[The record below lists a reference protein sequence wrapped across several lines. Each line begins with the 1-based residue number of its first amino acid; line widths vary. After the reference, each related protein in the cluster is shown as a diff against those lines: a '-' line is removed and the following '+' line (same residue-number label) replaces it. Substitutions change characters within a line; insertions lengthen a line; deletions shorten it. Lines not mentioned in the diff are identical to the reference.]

1 MLNKKKTYLVLGSNS
16 FSGSNFINYL
26 LSKKCKVIGIS
37 RSNEIKKEFL
47 PYKNNLNSKL
57 FFFKKV
63 DINKD
68 ISKLIKIIKKYKPS
82 VTINYI
88 AQGMV
93 AESWVNPEHWY
104 RTNVVS
110 QVLLYKELAKFKFIK
125 KFIHVTTPEV
135 YGSTPKLVKE
145 NFNFKPST
153 PYAISRATLDTHLK
167 KLFQNYKLP
176 VIFTR
181 TANVYG
187 PGQQLFRIIPKAF
200 MCSRKKIRLMLHGG
214 GKSLRSFIHI
224 SDVSKAT
231 YLISKKGKVGDTYH
245 ISTKDFISIRQLVK
259 KVAAIEKIP
268 FKSLCVIK
276 KDRIGKDHSY
286 KLNTS
291 KIFKELKWKPLI
303 NLNTGLILTKKW
315 IDINYDLF
323 KKLNLDYKHKS

>member
-26 LSKKCKVIGIS
+26 LSKKCKVIGVS

-200 MCSRKKIRLMLHGG
+200 MCSRKKIRLFLHGG

-268 FKSLCVIK
+268 FKNLCIIK

>member
-268 FKSLCVIK
+268 FKKLCVIK

>member
-26 LSKKCKVIGIS
+26 LSKKCKVIGVS

>member
-26 LSKKCKVIGIS
+26 LSKKCKVIGVS

-200 MCSRKKIRLMLHGG
+200 MCSRKKIRLFLHGG

>member
-26 LSKKCKVIGIS
+26 LSKKCKVIGVS

-68 ISKLIKIIKKYKPS
+68 ISKLIKIIKRYKPS

-214 GKSLRSFIHI
+214 GKSLRSFIYI

-231 YLISKKGKVGDTYH
+231 YMISKRGRVGETYH
-245 ISTKDFISIRQLVK
+245 ISTNQFIT
-259 KVAAIEKIP
+259 
-268 FKSLCVIK
+268 IK
-276 KDRIGKDHSY
+276 KLVQKIALLQKVSFKKLCKIDSDRVGKDHSY
-286 KLNTS
+286 KLDSS
-291 KIFKELKWKPLI
+291 KIRKKFNWRPCI
-303 NLNTGLILTKKW
+303 NINEGLLLTKNW
-315 IDINYDLF
+315 IDNNF
-323 KKLNLDYKHKS
+323 KNFKNLDIKYKHKK